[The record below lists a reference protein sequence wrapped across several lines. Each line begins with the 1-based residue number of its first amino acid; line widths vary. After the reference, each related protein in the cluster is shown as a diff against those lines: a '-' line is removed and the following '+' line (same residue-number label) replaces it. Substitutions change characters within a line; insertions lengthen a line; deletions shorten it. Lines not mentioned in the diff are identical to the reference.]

1 MGSWETGWSLPR
13 IKSLLTVTAD
23 SFSYSLLGTI
33 VATSGGQLSTWV
45 GSGVFVCLFFNYL
58 DEPGV
63 GFCRK
68 DTKVG
73 IIKMSEDITGKKS
86 E

>member
-1 MGSWETGWSLPR
+1 MGSYPPGLAM
-13 IKSLLTVTAD
+13 VY
-23 SFSYSLLGTI
+23 F
-33 VATSGGQLSTWV
+33 
-45 GSGVFVCLFFNYL
+45 CLFFNYL

-73 IIKMSEDITGKKS
+73 IIKMSEDITGKKKVS
-86 E
+86 RKITFKVSFEISNWFYTGF